1 MPQVQRRSAGAL
13 VFPVVL
19 LVAVGAGVVLAGRP
33 GSPGPWVFLLVLAG
47 WVVTLCLHEFAHAA
61 TALAGGDTSVR
72 GRGYLT
78 LNPLR
83 YTDPTFSLILPAV
96 LLAAG
101 GIPLPGGAVLIES
114 HRLRARWW
122 SSAVSAAG
130 PLTNLVLGVVFSLG
144 ARALSDASVGAAPA
158 DQFLTASP
166 LVAGLSFLAVLQFVA
181 AILNLLPVPGLDGF
195 GIIAPYLSGVAN
207 QWIAKI
213 RPFAPL
219 VLFAL
224 LWTSPRVSDA
234 LFNPAFSALELFG
247 GSGTAARY
255 GAGLFQ
261 FWR

>member
-1 MPQVQRRSAGAL
+1 MGMPDVQRRTSGAL
-13 VFPVVL
+13 IFPVVL

-33 GSPGPWVFLLVLAG
+33 GTPGPWVFLMVLAG
-47 WVVTLCLHEFAHAA
+47 WVVTLCLHEFAHSV

-130 PLTNLVLGVVFSLG
+130 PVTNLVLGAVFAVG
-144 ARALSDASVGAAPA
+144 ARALGGASTEAFIPP
-158 DQFLTASP
+158 SP

-195 GIIAPYLSGVAN
+195 GIIAPYLSGAAN

-224 LWTSPRVSDA
+224 LWTSPRVSA
-234 LFNPAFSALELFG
+234 LLFDPAYSALEFFG
-247 GSGTAARY
+247 GSSSAAGFG
-255 GAGLFQ
+255 GALFQ

>member
-1 MPQVQRRSAGAL
+1 MPDVQRRSRGIL

-19 LVAVGAGVVLAGRP
+19 LLAVGSGAVLAGRP
-33 GSPGPWVFLLVLAG
+33 GTPGPWVFLMVLAG
-47 WVVTLCLHEFAHAA
+47 WVVTLCLHEFAHSV

-83 YTDPTFSLILPAV
+83 YTDPTFSLIIPAV

-130 PLTNLVLGVVFSLG
+130 PLTNLILGVVFSVAAGLSAG
-144 ARALSDASVGAAPA
+144 GSRASFVGY
-158 DQFLTASP
+158 SP
-166 LVAGLSFLAVLQFVA
+166 LVAALSFLAVLQFVA
-181 AILNLLPVPGLDGF
+181 TILNLLPVPGLDGF
-195 GIIAPYLSGVAN
+195 GIIAPYLSGPVN

-213 RPFAPL
+213 RPWAPL

-224 LWTSPRVSDA
+224 LWTSPRAFAV
-234 LFNPAFSALELFG
+234 LFDPAYSALELFG
-247 GSGTAARY
+247 GSSSAASA